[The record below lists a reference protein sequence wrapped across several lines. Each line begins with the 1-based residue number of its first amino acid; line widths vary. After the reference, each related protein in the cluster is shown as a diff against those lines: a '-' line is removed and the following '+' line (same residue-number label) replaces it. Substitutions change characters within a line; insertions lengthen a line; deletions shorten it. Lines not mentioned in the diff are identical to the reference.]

1 VYRGWWRKERGL
13 MEGISSGVLME
24 LYVDHTG
31 ESDVQEVPK
40 DATYHSLLKEVS
52 SAGGTLLVDV
62 LRRIRDGT
70 VCQSHD
76 DNADIRMKVSRKIR
90 QA

>member
-1 VYRGWWRKERGL
+1 
-13 MEGISSGVLME
+13 MEGILSGVLMA
-24 LYVDHTG
+24 LYVYYNG
-31 ESDVQEVPK
+31 EADIQEVAK

-52 SAGGTLLVDV
+52 IAGGNLLVDV

-70 VCQSHD
+70 VRQSHD
-76 DNADIRMKVSRKIR
+76 DNANIRTKASRKIR